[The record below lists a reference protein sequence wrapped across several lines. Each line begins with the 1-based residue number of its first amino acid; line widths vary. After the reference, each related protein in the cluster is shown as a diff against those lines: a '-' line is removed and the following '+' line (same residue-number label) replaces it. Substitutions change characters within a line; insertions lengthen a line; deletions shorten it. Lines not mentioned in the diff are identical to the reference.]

1 MPKVDIML
9 AIVQAAM
16 TFGNNPQ
23 INKVYADLCF
33 HRSTLFWICER
44 QDDNGD
50 KMAAA
55 AVQYASGHGEKPTWM
70 TQAGL

>member
-9 AIVQAAM
+9 NIMQAAM
-16 TFGNNPQ
+16 THGNNAQ

-44 QDDNGD
+44 QADNGD
-50 KMAAA
+50 EMAAS
-55 AVQYASGHGEKPTWM
+55 AVHYATGQGEKPTWM
-70 TQAGL
+70 TQAGV